1 MILLKNQFKLKRI
14 SDAQLSSKNERKT
27 ESPVSYFRQENI
39 EKKKEIIEENKK
51 RGFLLLIIR
60 QERQVSHYSAAITA
74 KLIGESVAS
83 GRTKIILQGFFRLSE
98 F

>member
-51 RGFLLLIIR
+51 KRIFIVDYKTREAGFSLFGSNHSKIDRG
-60 QERQVSHYSAAITA
+60 VGC
-74 KLIGESVAS
+74 KW
-83 GRTKIILQGFFRLSE
+83 KN
-98 F
+98 